1 MRELPRIKHQKN
13 FVMHWIGVGKG
24 AGEDEGQ
31 LVSNY
36 GEWKSSTTEIGNT
49 IDVLFCILSQ
59 NNLSNI

>member
-1 MRELPRIKHQKN
+1 MIKHQQN

-36 GEWKSSTTEIGNT
+36 GEWVSSTIEIDNT
-49 IDVLFCILSQ
+49 IDVFFCILS
-59 NNLSNI
+59 